1 MSYRERPTAVRGVVL
16 WERAVEPGQ
25 RRTRI
30 LPDGCLD
37 VIWDGRRLFVAGPD
51 STARWHEEEPAGR
64 YVGLRCSGG
73 SGPALLGVPAD
84 EVRDRTPDLSDLGDA
99 RQIRALAGRTATDPQ
114 ASLEAWLVDRA
125 ASWRLDPVGP
135 RVVEWAGA
143 GTSVS
148 EMAVRLGLT
157 TRQLHRRCLSVFGY
171 GARHLTRVLRLGRAL
186 EEAGEC
192 RSLARIAALS
202 GYADQAHLCRE
213 VRDLVGTTPALLL
226 GELGLR

>member
-1 MSYRERPTAVRGVVL
+1 MPGVVL

-51 STARWHEEEPAGR
+51 STARWHEEEPVAR

-73 SGPALLGVPAD
+73 RGPALLGVPAD
-84 EVRDRTPDLSDLGDA
+84 EVRDRTPELSDLGDT
-99 RQIRALAGRTATDPQ
+99 RQIRALVERTAIDP
-114 ASLEAWLVDRA
+114 APSLEAWLVDRA
-125 ASWRLDPVGP
+125 GSWRLDPLGP
-135 RVVEWAGA
+135 RVLEWADN

-148 EMAVRLGLT
+148 EMAEWVGLT
-157 TRQLHRRCLSVFGY
+157 TRQLHRRCLAVFGY

-186 EEAGEC
+186 EAAGEC
-192 RSLARIAALS
+192 RSLARTAAVS
-202 GYADQAHLCRE
+202 GYADQAHLCRD
-213 VRDLVGTTPALLL
+213 VRDLAGTTPALLL
-226 GELGLR
+226 AELGLR